1 MTEPT
6 RYPAKPQ
13 QSISQVLFRRIGDPR
28 SRFSATA
35 ALCALLFASAP
46 CGHSQTPGIAEK
58 PYRGWS
64 SFSQQTISSNFLTQA
79 NMAAQSDALLSS
91 GLQTHGFDFINIDS
105 GWQGSFDANGRP
117 IPNSTTF
124 PDIAALVVGAG
135 LQIGLFVVI
144 AQRMRIEELTGLIG
158 MVRSKLGR

>member
-13 QSISQVLFRRIGDPR
+13 RSISRLLFRSIGDQR

-35 ALCALLFASAP
+35 AP
-46 CGHSQTPGIAEK
+46 WGHSQMPGIAER
-58 PYRGWS
+58 PYQGWT

-91 GLQTHGFDFINIDS
+91 GLQAHGFDFINIDS
-105 GWQGSFDANGRP
+105 GWQGSFVSGQSR
-117 IPNSTTF
+117 
-124 PDIAALVVGAG
+124 
-135 LQIGLFVVI
+135 
-144 AQRMRIEELTGLIG
+144 
-158 MVRSKLGR
+158 

>member
-46 CGHSQTPGIAEK
+46 CGHSQTPGIAER
-58 PYRGWS
+58 PYQGWT

-124 PDIAALVVGAG
+124 PDIAALVAH
-135 LQIGLFVVI
+135 IH
-144 AQRMRIEELTGLIG
+144 
-158 MVRSKLGR
+158 